1 MASMVGPLRQ
11 DETGPA
17 SRDPL
22 VDVVADLVRP
32 GLILD
37 QGGEDGLDWSV
48 LARCLRLRLMNDQ
61 LTPQER

>member
-1 MASMVGPLRQ
+1 MVGALSE

-17 SRDPL
+17 GRDPL

-37 QGGEDGLDWSV
+37 QGGEDGLDRGV
-48 LARCLRLRLMNDQ
+48 RARCLRLRFVNDQ